1 MPSKLLHLISI
12 GYKVAGKRSRN
23 KGASYER
30 HIAHLFRDLGF
41 EKAKRHL
48 ESQPSEAGFGRDLDG
63 TQPFAMQLKCWK
75 STPSISAID
84 EIIPSEE
91 YPIRVAILKRT
102 QSKGR
107 PGLEVAVV
115 DLNVFINI
123 VSLLLDSIY
132 AEDLA
137 KELLWSEDE

>member
-1 MPSKLLHLISI
+1 M
-12 GYKVAGKRSRN
+12 SRT
-23 KGASYER
+23 KGAAYER
-30 HIAHLFRDLGF
+30 HIACLFIKIGF

-48 ESQPSEAGFGRDLDG
+48 EVQSQEAGFGRDLDN
-63 TQPFAMQLKCWK
+63 TSPFAVQCKCWK

-107 PGLEVAVV
+107 SGLEVAVI
-115 DLNVFINI
+115 DLTVFLNI
-123 VSLLLDSIY
+123 VSMLIEIC
-132 AEDLA
+132 AETDTSLETLA
-137 KELLWSEDE
+137 KELLGENDEIMGNPTK